1 MDIVKFAKGF
11 LPRIAKD
18 DVMEDIRVTIQ
29 TLEDEVIPAYA
40 QAAVFFNTHKLKA
53 ADNIGLAIDFEHKVV
68 FSGPKQNNIIAMI
81 NGMLPSM
88 LENLKYLDKQLSTIL
103 ERDVVSD
110 AMTAKKAVLLRS
122 VESID
127 FASDFALDLLNVYYH
142 NEAMAVEKSSAIE
155 MDRVTRERVKKNIG
169 HFALVL
175 SDYARPTDKL
185 KAIYGKVP
193 EVMVNSGDEGAVSA
207 FNLDRLDDFKSSAIA
222 HFNRSPIYVIRL
234 MIAEWQNNRY
244 HAAVEKKK
252 VLELRLMHLSAQRDG
267 QNNPALEKQI
277 DVQQRRVE
285 KLARYIQDVEDELQ
299 LAEA

>member
-11 LPRIAKD
+11 LPRISKD
-18 DVMEDIRVTIQ
+18 DVMEDIRSTIQ
-29 TLEDEVIPAYA
+29 VLEDEVIPAYA
-40 QAAVFFNTHKLKA
+40 QAAVFFNTHKLKS
-53 ADNIGLAIDFEHKVV
+53 ADALTLTIDFRHKVTYP
-68 FSGPKQNNIIAMI
+68 GPKQNNIVAEI
-81 NGMLPSM
+81 NAMLPSV
-88 LENLKYLDKQLSTIL
+88 LENLKYLDKQLATIL
-103 ERDVVSD
+103 ERDVLSD

-127 FASDFALDLLNVYYH
+127 FAADFALDLLNVFYYS
-142 NEAMAVEKSSAIE
+142 EAMAVEKSSSIE
-155 MDRVTRERVKKNIG
+155 MDRVTRDRVKKNVG

-175 SDYARPTDKL
+175 GDYSRPTDKL
-185 KAIYGKVP
+185 KAIYGKIP
-193 EVMVNSGDEGAVSA
+193 EVMVTSGDEGAVEA
-207 FNLDRLDDFKSSAIA
+207 FNLDRLDDFKSSVVA

-252 VLELRLMHLSAQRDG
+252 VLELRLMHLNG
-267 QNNPALEKQI
+267 QLAGQKNPSLEKQI

-285 KLARYIQDVEDELQ
+285 KLSRYIQDVEDELN